1 MTKMQ
6 ISETTEML
14 KRISAVDNRKVT
26 PQTVEAWHDIIGR
39 VPLDIATEALKLA
52 QQDPSVRYL
61 EPRHIMGW
69 VKEAAFRLDR
79 NKPEKVEVKRGTP
92 QPRCKD
98 HDTLILECDPCSHR
112 LMKWEEAH
120 GSKGIHDFAL
130 AEIYA

>member
-1 MTKMQ
+1 MQ

-130 AEIYA
+130 AEIYAR

>member
-1 MTKMQ
+1 MIKMQ

>member
-1 MTKMQ
+1 MIKMQ

-79 NKPEKVEVKRGTP
+79 NRPEKVEVKRGTP

>member
-1 MTKMQ
+1 MQ

-79 NKPEKVEVKRGTP
+79 NRPEKVEVKRGTP

>member
-1 MTKMQ
+1 MQ

>member
-1 MTKMQ
+1 
-6 ISETTEML
+6 ML